1 MTTRWNGEM
10 ACLVDV
16 PYTQWAPGN
25 EGSDEL
31 KPPTLQCWGEKKWH
45 FFITEK
51 RKLCEEK
58 GELEI

>member
-1 MTTRWNGEM
+1 MSLVKAMSWQPGEM

-31 KPPTLQCWGEKKWH
+31 KPHTLQCWGEKKSD
-45 FFITEK
+45 IS
-51 RKLCEEK
+51 L
-58 GELEI
+58 